1 MKAPVRIGGMER
13 KNKEMNVEMEE
24 EWLGVQ
30 EIDDHSRTI
39 VHFDLDYFYG
49 QVEEVLDP
57 SLKGKPLG
65 QGFVDGPN

>member
-1 MKAPVRIGGMER
+1 
-13 KNKEMNVEMEE
+13 MNVEMEE

-65 QGFVDGPN
+65 QWFVDGPN

>member
-1 MKAPVRIGGMER
+1 MWNRRLGGMER
-13 KNKEMNVEMEE
+13 KSKEMNVEMEE

-65 QGFVDGPN
+65 QGFVNGPN

>member
-1 MKAPVRIGGMER
+1 MWNRRLGGMER
-13 KNKEMNVEMEE
+13 KSKEINVEMEE
-24 EWLGVQ
+24 EWFGVQ

-65 QGFVDGPN
+65 QGFVYGPN

>member
-1 MKAPVRIGGMER
+1 MER
-13 KNKEMNVEMEE
+13 KNREINVEMEE

-39 VHFDLDYFYG
+39 AHFDLDYFYG

-65 QGFVDGPN
+65 QGFVNGPN

>member
-1 MKAPVRIGGMER
+1 MWNRRLGGMEQ
-13 KNKEMNVEMEE
+13 KSKEMNVEMEE

-65 QGFVDGPN
+65 QGFVNGPN

>member
-1 MKAPVRIGGMER
+1 MER
-13 KNKEMNVEMEE
+13 KSKEMNVEMEE

-39 VHFDLDYFYG
+39 VHLDLDYFYG

-65 QGFVDGPN
+65 QGFVNGPK

>member
-1 MKAPVRIGGMER
+1 MER
-13 KNKEMNVEMEE
+13 KSKEMNVEMEE

-30 EIDDHSRTI
+30 EIDDHTRTI

-57 SLKGKPLG
+57 SLQGKPLG
-65 QGFVDGPN
+65 QGFVNGPN

>member
-1 MKAPVRIGGMER
+1 
-13 KNKEMNVEMEE
+13 MNVEMEE